1 MILALRTGWT
11 PDVIADLPT
20 RFRESTHW
28 ALYAEGFAD
37 RYGQIA
43 AVVERDPPRELKGA
57 QLTDFISNRKNAR
70 AAFDWLQKSLFPP
83 DEPTDG

>member
-11 PDVIADLPT
+11 PDVIAELPT
-20 RFRESTHW
+20 SFRESTHW
-28 ALYAEGFAD
+28 ALYSEGFAE

-43 AVVERDPPRELKGA
+43 TIVDRDPPRELKGVG
-57 QLTDFISNRKNAR
+57 LTEFIANRKSAR
-70 AAFDWLQKSLFPP
+70 TAFDWLKKTLFPA